1 MRLHGPNTT
10 ELETVELATPGTG
23 EQQPPH
29 RTGRW
34 WRGLTGSL
42 AAGLLVLALFVLVV
56 QIVSSLNDSE
66 GPGVVAVL
74 GHLAGAALA
83 VVAQLVVDRRRGRV
97 AGVAGLCV
105 LAIAGGVLWLFWWA

>member
-1 MRLHGPNTT
+1 MHGPNTT

-23 EQQPPH
+23 GQPPSR

-42 AAGLLVLALFVLVV
+42 AAGLVVLALFVLGVQVV
-56 QIVSSLNDSE
+56 SWLGDAE
-66 GPGVVAVL
+66 GPGLVSVL

-83 VVAQLVVDRRRGRV
+83 VIAQLVVDRRRGRL
-97 AGVAGLCV
+97 AGVAALCV
-105 LAIAGGVLWLFWWA
+105 LAIAGGVLWLYWWA